1 MMNLSIKARL
11 TLSYVLIVAA
21 LIGLG
26 AYALISLNKV
36 NYQSTVIADK
46 WLPRVDQAHSLN
58 TLTSDYRIAEIRYTY
73 AETPDLLANYKQVT
87 TETKQAFDNKMVEL
101 ERTLIDE
108 KDKETIENI
117 KKAWTQYFT
126 VSGQIFDLIN
136 QGKQEEAIQLLGEDS
151 KAIFDNASQELVNY
165 VHFNRD
171 QAAHASR
178 QGDKGFDTAF
188 AVMIT
193 VIAITTLV
201 VILLAV
207 FITRSITQP
216 IRKLSDAANKLAEG
230 DVNVNVQTTSR
241 DEIGELM
248 NAFGQMIESI
258 REQALAVEKVAD
270 GDLTVHV
277 RVRSDRDLLGKKLQE
292 MIERNNEILTNISH
306 ASDQVASGSKQVSD
320 SSISLS
326 QGATEQASAVEEL
339 TASLEEVS
347 SQTKLNA
354 ANANEANQLAESSK
368 QNALQGN
375 EQMKDMLNA
384 MQDINEASS
393 SISKIIKVIDE
404 IAFQTNILALN
415 AAVEAARA
423 GQHGK
428 GFAVVAEEVRNLAAR
443 SANAAKETTTMI
455 EGSILKVQDGTKIA
469 DKTAEALRSIVL
481 DIEKVA
487 DLVGNIA
494 VASTEQAAAIT
505 QINQGIAQVSQ
516 VVQTNSATSEE
527 SAAAS
532 EELSGQASMLRQQVS
547 RFKLKRGSY
556 SQVSDFEEMSPEV
569 RRMLDQMSSQPKRN
583 ASMPQIALSDSEFGK
598 Y

>member
-11 TLSYVLIVAA
+11 TVSYVLIVAA
-21 LIGLG
+21 LVGLG
-26 AYALISLNKV
+26 GYALISLDNV
-36 NYQSTVIADK
+36 NQQSTIISEK
-46 WLPRVDQAHSLN
+46 WLPGVDDANSLN
-58 TLTSDYRIAEIRYTY
+58 TITSDYRIYELRFTY
-73 AETPDLLANYKQVT
+73 AETKEDISTYKQKAA
-87 TETKQAFDNKMVEL
+87 ETKQAFDEKLAEVEANSTTEL
-101 ERTLIDE
+101 E
-108 KDKETIENI
+108 KESISQL
-117 KKAWTQYFT
+117 KSSWSQYFT
-126 VSGQIFDLIN
+126 ISKQIFDLIE
-136 QGKQEEAIQLLGEDS
+136 QGKRQDAIQLMANDS
-151 KAIFDNASQELVNY
+151 RTVF
-165 VHFNRD
+165 D
-171 QAAHASR
+171 QASGELLSLVQYNREQSDLASKR
-178 QGDKGFDTAF
+178 GDEGFDTAF
-188 AVMIT
+188 AIMIT
-193 VIAITTLV
+193 VIVITTLV

-216 IRKLSDAANKLAEG
+216 IRKLSDAAKKLAEG

-258 REQALAVEKVAD
+258 REQSLAVEKVAD

-455 EGSILKVQDGTKIA
+455 EGSILKVQDGTRIA

-556 SQVSDFEEMSPEV
+556 GQVSDFEEMSPEV
-569 RRMLDQMSSQPKRN
+569 RRMLDQMNSQPKRN